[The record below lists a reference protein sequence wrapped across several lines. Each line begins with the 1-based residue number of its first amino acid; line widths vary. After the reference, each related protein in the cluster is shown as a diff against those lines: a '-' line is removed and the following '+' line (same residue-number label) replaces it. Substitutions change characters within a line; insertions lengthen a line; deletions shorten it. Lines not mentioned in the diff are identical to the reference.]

1 MKDLSAWL
9 VYHND
14 SVLDKKFTYAGGYQA
29 FKNAMKTAKQNGHDP
44 KRLRLMKGTLA
55 NKGGTLWELIR
66 ETEKQILP

>member
-1 MKDLSAWL
+1 MTSRDFVNSLEKNNNLEAED
-9 VYHND
+9 
-14 SVLDKKFTYAGGYQA
+14 A